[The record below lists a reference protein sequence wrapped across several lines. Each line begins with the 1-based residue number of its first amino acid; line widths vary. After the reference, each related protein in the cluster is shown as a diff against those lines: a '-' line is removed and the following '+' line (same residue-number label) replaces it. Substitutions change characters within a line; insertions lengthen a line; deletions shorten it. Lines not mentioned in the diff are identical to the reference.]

1 MANKKLVR
9 TAGFPSKFVVN
20 KDLIITVAG
29 VELTQ
34 AQTDKALKAAEVS
47 KVTLMVSDTKDS
59 AEGASTTVKPDQ
71 GEGS

>member
-9 TAGFPSKFVVN
+9 TTGIVAKFVVN
-20 KDLIITVAG
+20 KDLIITSDG

-34 AQTDKALKAAEVS
+34 TQTDKALKAAEES
-47 KVTLMVSDTKDS
+47 KVTLHVSDADGDD
-59 AEGASTTVKPDQ
+59 EGAIVTPNQ